1 MADVTPILINQLAAQ
16 TTLADSDYF
25 IVGGADA
32 KKITVAQMKE
42 ALGITALNGNLQ
54 GIITAIGYG
63 QDIVDGQSYNILGIS
78 AQTQGRW
85 TYYNKNSGSEGLP
98 PDETWGFGLH
108 LGFDNIYIVIFISG
122 TSGKIFHAT
131 YNTSWGPWW
140 EH

>member
-1 MADVTPILINQLAAQ
+1 MEVSKRGDIYYIDPYVDFGLPI
-16 TTLADSDYF
+16 YF
-25 IVGGADA
+25 SS
-32 KKITVAQMKE
+32 E
-42 ALGITALNGNLQ
+42 NGNLQ

-98 PDETWGFGLH
+98 PDETWGFGLQ
-108 LGFDNIYIVIFISG
+108 LGFDNIYIIIFISG

>member
-1 MADVTPILINQLAAQ
+1 MLCPFFSWISQKNGQDFQTKNGVGHFLRPPKSPIFSHVSIQKY
-16 TTLADSDYF
+16 S
-25 IVGGADA
+25 IP
-32 KKITVAQMKE
+32 
-42 ALGITALNGNLQ
+42 NGNLQ

-98 PDETWGFGLH
+98 PDEIWGFGLQ

-131 YNTSWGPWW
+131 YNASWGPWW